1 LNDWPLAQRRTSR
14 PQQITEL
21 MHKIAILDD
30 YQNTSLKFGNWDSL
44 RKHADITVF
53 SDHIDDEDRL
63 IERLYPYDILCVMR
77 ERTWFTRSV
86 LAKLPNLKML
96 ASTGP
101 WNAAIDIEAA
111 DELGITV
118 CGTAS
123 SLTAAGEHTWALI
136 LAAARHI
143 PAEVAAFRNGGWQVS
158 VGSDLNG
165 KTIGLLGLGYTG
177 SVTARVAQA
186 FGMRTIA
193 WSQNMTAESAGKLGV
208 QYVSKDEL
216 LAQSDILSIHVRL
229 SERTRGII
237 GARELSLMQPH
248 ALLVNT
254 ARGPIVDE
262 DALVDALRRKQ
273 IAGAALDV
281 FGVEPL
287 PSDHPFRKLDNVIAT
302 SHVGYVTEGSY
313 EFYYG
318 ESVENI
324 RAWIA
329 GEPIRVLSA
338 DRREISYQTIAS

>member
-1 LNDWPLAQRRTSR
+1 
-14 PQQITEL
+14 

-30 YQNTSLKFGNWDSL
+30 FQNTSMKFGNWDSL
-44 RKHADITVF
+44 RKHAEITIF
-53 SDHIDDEDRL
+53 TDHIDNEDAL
-63 IERLYPYDILCVMR
+63 VERLQPYDVLCVMR
-77 ERTWFTRSV
+77 ERTWFPRSV
-86 LAKLPNLKML
+86 LSRLKNLKML

-123 SLTAAGEHTWALI
+123 SLTAAAEHTWALI

-143 PAEVAAFRNGGWQVS
+143 PAEVNSFRNGGWQVS
-158 VGSDLNG
+158 VGRDLSG
-165 KTIGLLGLGYTG
+165 KTIGLLGLGYSG

-186 FGMRTIA
+186 FGMKTIA
-193 WSQNMTAESAGKLGV
+193 WSQNMTAESAAMHGA

-216 LAQSDILSIHVRL
+216 LASSDILSIHVRL
-229 SERTRGII
+229 SERTRGLI

-262 DALVDALRRKQ
+262 DALIAALSRKQ

-281 FGVEPL
+281 FDIEPL
-287 PSDHPFRKLDNVIAT
+287 PVTHAFRTMDNVIAT
-302 SHVGYVTEGSY
+302 AHLGYVTEGSY

-324 RAWIA
+324 RAWIK
-329 GEPIRVLSA
+329 GEPIRTLTA
-338 DRREISYQTIAS
+338 ARREISYQTITS

>member
-1 LNDWPLAQRRTSR
+1 
-14 PQQITEL
+14 

-30 YQNTSLKFGNWDSL
+30 FQNTSMKFGNWDSL
-44 RKHADITVF
+44 RKHADITIF
-53 SDHIDDEDRL
+53 TDHIDNEDAL
-63 IERLYPYDILCVMR
+63 VERLQPYDVLCVMR
-77 ERTWFTRSV
+77 ERTWFPRSV
-86 LAKLPNLKML
+86 LSRLKNLKML

-123 SLTAAGEHTWALI
+123 SLTAAAEHTWALI

-143 PAEVAAFRNGGWQVS
+143 PAEVSSFRNGGWQVS
-158 VGSDLNG
+158 VGRDLSG
-165 KTIGLLGLGYTG
+165 KTIGLLGLGYSG

-186 FGMRTIA
+186 FGMKTIA
-193 WSQNMTAESAGKLGV
+193 WSQNMTAESAATHGA

-216 LAQSDILSIHVRL
+216 LASSDILSIHVRL
-229 SERTRGII
+229 SERTRGLI

-262 DALVDALRRKQ
+262 DALIAALSRKL

-281 FGVEPL
+281 FDIEPL
-287 PSDHPFRKLDNVIAT
+287 PVTHPFRTMDNVIAT
-302 SHVGYVTEGSY
+302 AHLGYVTEGSY

-324 RAWIA
+324 RAWIK
-329 GEPIRVLSA
+329 GEPIRTLTA
-338 DRREISYQTIAS
+338 ERREISYQTITS